1 MPIAESKTEGPA
13 ERITFLEIQI
23 DTVKEEL
30 CLPEEKLYRLQR
42 EIGQWTKRR
51 SCKKRDLLSLIGQ
64 LQHTCCVVRPGRT
77 FLRRMINLSTKA
89 RRLHHNVRLNK
100 SFKSDLSW
108 WSVFLPTWNGVSM
121 MSGVTKSRA
130 TAVVTSDVSGNWGC
144 GAYTSTGE
152 WFMLQ
157 WPLSWLRIHI
167 TVKELLPL
175 VVWVAMWG
183 KRWLGGS
190 VVCCCDNA
198 AVVAILKSGWC
209 KDELAMHLL
218 RSLSSSW
225 LCSRCQ

>member
-13 ERITFLEIQI
+13 EHITFLEIQI

-100 SFKSDLSW
+100 SFKS
-108 WSVFLPTWNGVSM
+108 
-121 MSGVTKSRA
+121 
-130 TAVVTSDVSGNWGC
+130 
-144 GAYTSTGE
+144 
-152 WFMLQ
+152 
-157 WPLSWLRIHI
+157 
-167 TVKELLPL
+167 L
-175 VVWVAMWG
+175 VVCISSNLEWG
-183 KRWLGGS
+183 KHDVRCNQVESHSCGDIRCIRQLGLWS
-190 VVCCCDNA
+190 
-198 AVVAILKSGWC
+198 L
-209 KDELAMHLL
+209 HLH
-218 RSLSSSW
+218 W
-225 LCSRCQ
+225 